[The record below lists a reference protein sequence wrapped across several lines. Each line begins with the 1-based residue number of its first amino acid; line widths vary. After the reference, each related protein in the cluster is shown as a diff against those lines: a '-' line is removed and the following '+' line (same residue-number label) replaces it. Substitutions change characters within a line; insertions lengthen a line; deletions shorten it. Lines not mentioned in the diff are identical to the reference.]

1 MSRRVAREKAF
12 MLLYQLELQ
21 KGDEEDQINTFL
33 IDRNVKAQDQSYMM
47 SLVRGVR
54 ARQIDLDAQFEPLLK
69 RWSKERLPKIDLII
83 LRLAIFEMLYG
94 DDVPAS
100 VAISEAV
107 LLSKKFSSEE
117 SRSYINAILGRISGG
132 TE

>member
-21 KGDEEDQINTFL
+21 KGDEEDQITTFL
-33 IDRNVKAQDQSYMM
+33 VDRDVKAQDQSYMM
-47 SLVRGVR
+47 ALVRGVR
-54 ARQIDLDAQFEPLLK
+54 ERQIDLDAQFEPLLK

-94 DDVPAS
+94 DDVPVS

-132 TE
+132 TT

>member
-21 KGDEEDQINTFL
+21 KGDEEDQITTFL
-33 IDRNVKAQDQSYMM
+33 VDRDVKAQDQSYMM
-47 SLVRGVR
+47 ALVRGVR
-54 ARQIDLDAQFEPLLK
+54 ERQIDLDAQFEPLLK

-132 TE
+132 TT

>member
-47 SLVRGVR
+47 SLVRGFVR
-54 ARQIDLDAQFEPLLK
+54 VRSIWM
-69 RWSKERLPKIDLII
+69 RN
-83 LRLAIFEMLYG
+83 
-94 DDVPAS
+94 
-100 VAISEAV
+100 
-107 LLSKKFSSEE
+107 LSPC
-117 SRSYINAILGRISGG
+117 
-132 TE
+132 